1 MQPKHFDNGVSV
13 VIPMYRAERYV
24 HRLVEML
31 GRQTLDRELF
41 EVIFIVNGP
50 PDGTAEKLRNQVAG
64 AFAMK
69 VASVSV
75 SSAGAA
81 RNVGISIARKRF
93 ITFLDA
99 DDLIESEYLSAML
112 EKAQED
118 TIVVAPMLDCDDQG
132 RKTDSNYTTRHQA
145 LAGMKLKLNE
155 AGWVLGFNSCKL
167 IPSRYAKRLRY
178 STALKSGEDV
188 VFHAGLLRFT
198 ELYVVFL
205 KPGRGVYY
213 LRQLTQDSV
222 SRQKDSF
229 DFCVTQRV
237 ECIKAIEE
245 MPVSSEN
252 QTVRDSLLKAQL
264 GFVER
269 YWEKKPQE
277 RSRVENFLRERH
289 VPHVDW
295 PRFNKGR
302 ARGLVFSYCFPP
314 YADAS
319 GTIVAKRMLSNKQVV
334 DVISAKMDAVRT
346 VDPVFFKH
354 IEPWIQAHHSLAVP
368 VSFASLTAISEF
380 ALQANKKAAA
390 NLKQK
395 YDYIYS
401 RAMWAGSHLAALLY
415 KLDHPE
421 TAWIAEF
428 SDPMTRDAEGNRRAS
443 EAVSGAFAEELWGRC
458 FPNHDVPMPENVFE
472 FIETA
477 TFQIADRLIF
487 TNRFQK
493 DLMLSTV
500 GPSISN
506 LVEKVEISPHPSPEP
521 FLYGVAEPKYE
532 LDPFYT
538 NIGYFGN
545 FYPNRGLGELL
556 QVLYNNR
563 SLGLEKLRFHVFT
576 SDPQKAR
583 DELPAELQGLVEFNK
598 SLDYLSFLALSKK
611 FDALLV
617 TDAETKGKFDRN
629 PFLPSKYSD
638 YRGSGVPIWGHVE
651 NGSILSEQKLRWMSY
666 IGNPASVRDVAM
678 AMGLGKG

>member
-1 MQPKHFDNGVSV
+1 MQPNHFDYGVSV

-24 HRLVEML
+24 RRIADML
-31 GRQTLDRELF
+31 GSQTLDRELF

-50 PDGTAEKLRNQVAG
+50 SDGTVDILRTQVAG
-64 AFAMK
+64 TFAMR

-81 RNVGISIARKRF
+81 RNVGISLARKRF

-99 DDLIESEYLSAML
+99 DDLIESGYLSAML
-112 EKAQED
+112 ERSQED
-118 TIVVAPMLDCDDQG
+118 TIVVAPMLDCDDRG
-132 RKTDSNYTTRHQA
+132 RKTDSNYTARHQA
-145 LAGMKLKLNE
+145 LAGQKLKLNE

-167 IPSRYAKRLRY
+167 IPSRYAKCLRY
-178 STALKSGEDV
+178 NTALKSGEDV

-198 ELYVVFL
+198 DLYVDFL
-205 KPGRGVYY
+205 EPIRGVHY
-213 LRQLTQDSV
+213 LRELTQDSI

-229 DFCVTQRV
+229 DFSVTQRV
-237 ECIKAIEE
+237 ECIKAIEAI
-245 MPVSSEN
+245 PVSSEN
-252 QTVRDSLLKAQL
+252 QTTRDSLLKAQL

-269 YWEKKPQE
+269 YWEKNSQE
-277 RSRVENFLRERH
+277 RSRVENFLREQH

-295 PRFNKGR
+295 PRFNKGK
-302 ARGLVFSYCFPP
+302 AQGLIFSYCFPP

-319 GTIVAKRMLSNKQVV
+319 GTIVAKRILSNRQVV

-346 VDPVFFKH
+346 IDPVFCKQ
-354 IEPWIQAHHSLAVP
+354 IEPWIHTHHSLAVP
-368 VSFASLTAISEF
+368 VSFASWNAISDF
-380 ALQANKKAAA
+380 ALQANEKAASSS
-390 NLKQK
+390 KQQ

-421 TAWIAEF
+421 TPWFAEF

-443 EAVSGAFAEELWGRC
+443 EAVNGAFAEGLWNRC
-458 FPNHDVPMPENVFE
+458 FPDHDVPQPENVFE

-493 DLMLSTV
+493 DLMLSAV
-500 GPSISN
+500 EPSISSFA
-506 LVEKVEISPHPSPEP
+506 EKVEISPHPSPEP
-521 FLYGVAEPKYE
+521 FLYDVAEPKYE

-556 QVLYNNR
+556 KALYNNK
-563 SLGLEKLRFHVFT
+563 SIGLEKLRFHVFT
-576 SDPQKAR
+576 SNPQKAR
-583 DELPAELQGLVEFNK
+583 DELPAELQGLVEFNT
-598 SLDYLSFLALSKK
+598 SLDYLGFLAVSKK

-651 NGSILSEQKLRWMSY
+651 NGSILSEQKLRWTSY
-666 IGNPASVRDVAM
+666 IGNPTSVRDVAM
-678 AMGLGKG
+678 AMGLGKE